1 MNNIKSAPRA
11 PIKPKINF
19 GANSRRGMSVRHM
32 NVVSSGGDVVN
43 KARVS
48 CQKPKNWMFYKCTC
62 NSVADLREGRQG
74 RSPPPLGQNFFIFM
88 QFSGKIRQI
97 VGWRPPL

>member
-32 NVVSSGGDVVN
+32 KVVSSGCNVVN
-43 KARVS
+43 EARVS
-48 CQKPKNWMFYKCTC
+48 CQKPEKWML
-62 NSVADLREGRQG
+62 N
-74 RSPPPLGQNFFIFM
+74 
-88 QFSGKIRQI
+88 IRACKVYYRHHSI
-97 VGWRPPL
+97 KMFTNI